1 MEKTFWQDKIV
12 FKTEINMRDRQ
23 QISKHVRERQESKD
37 EMQLT
42 FDIFP
47 VWVVSINGNA
57 EMTDAEKIKR
67 LENLTDLQ
75 LFKEVAETLGELQTN
90 AWWID
95 EKKKINSP
103 MNSTK

>member
-1 MEKTFWQDKIV
+1 MEKTFWKDVIV
-12 FKTEINMRDRQ
+12 FKTEINMKDRQ
-23 QISKHVRERQESKD
+23 KISSVVRRRNEDKD
-37 EMQLT
+37 EMQMT

-47 VWVVSINGNA
+47 VWVVSINGETNL
-57 EMTDAEKIKR
+57 TDDQKKEWI
-67 LENLTDLQ
+67 ENLTDLQ
-75 LFKEVAETLGELQTN
+75 MFKEVAETLWELQTT

>member
-47 VWVVSINGNA
+47 VRVVSINGNA

>member
-23 QISKHVRERQESKD
+23 KISKSVRERQESKD

-47 VWVVSINGNA
+47 VWVVSINWNA

-75 LFKEVAETLGELQTN
+75 LFKEVAETLWELQTN
-90 AWWID
+90 ARWID

>member
-12 FKTEINMRDRQ
+12 FKTQINMR
-23 QISKHVRERQESKD
+23 ERQKISSIVRRRQEDKD
-37 EMQLT
+37 EMQMT

-47 VWVVSINGNA
+47 VWVISINGKSDL
-57 EMTDAEKIKR
+57 TDDQKKEW

-75 LFKEVAETLGELQTN
+75 IFKEVAETLGELQTN